1 MAEDEN
7 KEVDQAAI
15 VAHQIKSPISSLQTI
30 IRTLLGGFT
39 GELSDSQR
47 QMLESADRKCSETV
61 ETVKALLAIADAR
74 APAPPD
80 SAVDVVDEAR
90 RTAERYRE
98 KAEEKHTDI
107 SVVTAQESLYVPG
120 RRSTL
125 SESLSSL
132 VDNALTYTPE
142 EGTVRVEVRLSDDA
156 ESVRI
161 SVEDSGIGI
170 PDDQK
175 DRLFEP
181 FFRADN
187 AEEVASQGT
196 GLGLP
201 FVKAVVEGSGG
212 RIRAGHS
219 DLGGAQ
225 FTITLPRVAP
235 PAEEEEDEE
244 PSFRVVV
251 IGGVAA
257 GPKIAAKVK
266 RLQPEAEV
274 TIVEKG
280 RLLSYA
286 GCGMPYYISGVVQDQ
301 RELVST
307 HEGVLRGPDYFQRVK
322 NVTAHN
328 QTEAEEIN
336 LDKKRVRVRDLV
348 SDQEQWLDFDK
359 LAMATGATPDVPPLP
374 GVDLDNIFTLHGVK
388 HAEGIRQQV
397 SDQEAKD
404 VVIVGGGLLGVEMTE
419 SLVSAGCR
427 VTLVEKRAQ
436 LLDMLDREMADRV
449 HEHLEQ
455 KGVRVALETEV
466 TGFEGQDAVDTIRT
480 SSGAMP
486 ADMVI
491 LGTGVSPEVELARE
505 AGLQTGPTGALK
517 VDENMQTSHPDVYAA
532 GDCVETRHLVT
543 GKPHY
548 LPLGSTATKQA
559 RVAAV
564 NLCGGDESFPG
575 VTGTAICSV
584 LDYTVARSGLTEKE
598 ARREGYQPVSSLTA
612 GPDRAHF
619 MPGAKCIIIKLTC
632 DAESQRLLGVQVV
645 GEGEASKRVDI
656 AVTAITAG
664 MTVGEASHLDLAYAP
679 PYAEAM
685 DNFHTAC
692 NVLKNKLD
700 GYMEG
705 IRASQVKAKIDGDDE
720 VCLLDVRPRD
730 QYEERHLQNSI
741 NMPLAVLRGRLREL
755 PRDQEMIVYSNVSQS
770 AYEANIILRA
780 NGFDPVKVMDGG
792 LVMWPFETVGK

>member
-7 KEVDQAAI
+7 REIDQAAI

-39 GELSDSQR
+39 GELTDSQQ

-80 SAVDVVDEAR
+80 SAVDVVDQAR
-90 RTAERYRE
+90 RAVERYRDR
-98 KAEEKHTDI
+98 AEEKHTEL
-107 SVVTAQESLYVPG
+107 SVVAPQESLYVPG
-120 RRSTL
+120 RQSTL
-125 SESLSSL
+125 FESLSSL

-142 EGTVRVEVRLSDDA
+142 EGTVRVEIRLSDDG
-156 ESVRI
+156 EDVCI
-161 SVEDSGIGI
+161 SVEDSGIGF
-170 PDDQK
+170 PEDQQ

-181 FFRADN
+181 FYRADN
-187 AEEVASQGT
+187 AEEVVSQGT

-201 FVKAVVEGSGG
+201 FVKAVVEGCGG
-212 RIRAGHS
+212 RIRADHS

-225 FTITLPRVAP
+225 FTITLPRVAA
-235 PAEEEEDEE
+235 PAEEEEDKE

-266 RLQPEAEV
+266 RLQPDAEV

-286 GCGMPYYISGVVQDQ
+286 GCGLPYYISGVVQDQ

-336 LDKKRVRVRDLV
+336 LDKKRVRVRNLV
-348 SDQEQWLDFDK
+348 SGEQQWLDFDR
-359 LAMATGATPDVPPLP
+359 LALATGATPKVPPVP
-374 GVDLDNIFTLHGVK
+374 GVDLDNIFTLHGVE
-388 HAEGIRQQV
+388 HAEGIRRHV
-397 SDQEAKD
+397 SDHQAKD

-427 VTLVEKRAQ
+427 VTLVEKRDQ

-449 HEHLEQ
+449 YEHLEE

-466 TGFEGQDAVDTIRT
+466 TGFEGQDAVETVHT
-480 SSGAMP
+480 SQGPMG

-505 AGLQTGPTGALK
+505 VGLEIGPTGALK
-517 VDENMQTSHPDVYAA
+517 VSEKMQTSHPDVYAA
-532 GDCVETRHLVT
+532 GDCAETRHLVT

-564 NLCGGDESFPG
+564 NLCGGDQTFPG
-575 VTGTAICSV
+575 VAGTAICS
-584 LDYTVARSGLTEKE
+584 LFDYTVARSGLTETE
-598 ARREGYQPVSSLTA
+598 ARSEGFQPVSSLTA

-619 MPGAKCIIIKLTC
+619 MPGAKNIIMKLTC

-645 GEGEASKRVDI
+645 GEGEAAKRVDI

-664 MTVGEASHLDLAYAP
+664 MTVDEASHLDLAYAP

-692 NVLKNKLD
+692 NVLKNKLN
-700 GYMEG
+700 GYMDG
-705 IRASQVKAKIDGDDE
+705 LRADRVKARIDGDED

-730 QYEERHLQNSI
+730 QYQTGHLPGSI
-741 NMPLAVLRGRLREL
+741 NVPLTVLRGRLREL

-770 AYEANIILRA
+770 AYEANIILRS

-792 LVMWPFETVGK
+792 LTMWPFETVGE